1 MIPVE
6 ESVAAWRKDPKYVA
20 AIGGNRTMIE
30 GPITVREVVRLLWKA
45 DRYPCLGNEDWA
57 VNRR

>member
-6 ESVAAWRKDPKYVA
+6 ESVAAAWRRDPKYVA

-30 GPITVREVVRLLWKA
+30 GPITVREVVRLL
-45 DRYPCLGNEDWA
+45 
-57 VNRR
+57 